1 MRNYIEHEV
10 LVKYQE
16 GILSQSQDWQWF
28 IDYVEENYDWE
39 DISTYKEYL
48 NRTEYEKLYGN
59 FIRIIEIT
67 DNNFLFRNRILEEIW
82 IIAKFYC
89 NKYGLKELKNILIY
103 QYSKIL
109 FLNIWLTKLENVDNG
124 FQYIIDRRISSFRN
138 FYELIKTDTLSLQS
152 NEIKNYIKK
161 EIKINDFTSVKKN
174 ILDNINKNFY
184 PAKKTFL
191 KKYKNK
197 FLNANAFNHVKL
209 QKPKLITWQEDFILD
224 MLNIRF
230 QNQEIIPLMEFNG
243 KPTPFYHDWTPE
255 VINKIKNYF
264 NNDESILFVLETISY
279 ILHKTP
285 ISNNVMLIHCQLL
298 TKYLTKCKNTYDIH
312 CSSYEIIS
320 YLFKEKKL
328 TQIVKD
334 VSYKNLIKFIHT
346 IKDFDIIEAIK
357 NSHFP
362 ISENQKSI
370 LKNYYENEYKQLDN
384 ISDYPSFD
392 RYIKNTNIAKYINQ
406 NYLINSIGL
415 FEQFIQEIDIQT
427 ASLFYDY
434 IKFLANIKLSNSAID
449 KRLINQVIIDIQQL
463 WQNEY
468 YEKVCTKM
476 KSTSY
481 ETKTS
486 KEDIIAF
493 NNVVLANPFLFAHTC
508 MPVNIDS
515 INQSM
520 ITTAKYVLSSLF
532 KNVEINE
539 FFPIEEQPEKICENH
554 DIDTLLKNIISKIQ
568 KEKGYRLLNHLEE
581 EYYLA
586 KLHKD
591 WKLNIS
597 FGVARF
603 NLEKEL
609 YEKIKKYTN
618 IDLIEYNENI
628 QLAHVT
634 QLFPILEMAIRELA
648 LELGILPYSVDD
660 KKFMKYRDPSSILIE
675 ILTDIY
681 ENLKSF
687 DVGGELLFVYN
698 VMYNSNSLNI
708 RNECIHGREY
718 LKNWQLLFAFKLTL
732 MCIHIIMLR
741 LKLIERNKKTK

>member
-1 MRNYIEHEV
+1 MRNYIKHEI

-16 GILSQSQDWQWF
+16 GILSQSKDWQWF
-28 IDYVEENYDWE
+28 IDYVEENYDFE

-48 NRTEYEKLYGN
+48 NRNEYEKLYGN
-59 FIRIIEIT
+59 FTRIIDIA
-67 DNNFLFRNRILEEIW
+67 DSNFVFKNRLLEEIW

-89 NKYGLKELKNILIY
+89 NKYDLNELKNILIY

-109 FLNIWLTKLENVDNG
+109 FLNIWLTKLENIDNG
-124 FQYIIDRRISSFRN
+124 FQYIIDKRISFLRN
-138 FYELIKTDTLSLQS
+138 FYELIKTDTLSLNS
-152 NEIKNYIKK
+152 NEITNYIKK
-161 EIKINDFTSVKKN
+161 EIKINGFTSVKKN

-230 QNQEIIPLMEFNG
+230 QNQEIIPLIEFNG

-298 TKYLTKCKNTYDIH
+298 TKYLTKCKNTHDIY

-334 VSYKNLIKFIHT
+334 ISYKNLIKFIHT
-346 IKDFDIIEAIK
+346 IKDFGIIEVLK

-415 FEQFIQEIDIQT
+415 FEKFIQEIDIQT

-434 IKFLANIKLSNSAID
+434 MKFLALVKQNNSVIN
-449 KRLINQVIIDIQQL
+449 KRLISRMVIDIQQL

-468 YEKVCTKM
+468 FEKVYSQL
-476 KSTSY
+476 KSESF
-481 ETKTS
+481 ETKIN

-493 NNVVLANPFLFAHTC
+493 NNAVLANPFVFAKTC
-508 MPVNIDS
+508 MLTDIES
-515 INQSM
+515 INKSM
-520 ITTAKYVLSSLF
+520 IRTSKNVLSSLF

-568 KEKGYRLLNHLEE
+568 KEKGYRLLNYLEE
-581 EYYLA
+581 DYFLA
-586 KLHKD
+586 GLHKD

-597 FGVARF
+597 FGAARF

-609 YEKIKKYTN
+609 YEKIKKCTN
-618 IDLIEYNENI
+618 IDLIEYNKNI
-628 QLAHVT
+628 QLAYVI
-634 QLFPILEMAIRELA
+634 QLFPILEIAIRELA
-648 LELGILPYSVDD
+648 LELGIIPFSVDD

-681 ENLKSF
+681 ENIKSF

-718 LKNWQLLFAFKLTL
+718 LKNGQLLFAFKLTL
-732 MCIHIIMLR
+732 ICISIIMLR
-741 LKLIERNKKTK
+741 LKLIEKNK

>member
-1 MRNYIEHEV
+1 MRNYIEQEI

-16 GILSQSQDWQWF
+16 GILSQSKDWQWF
-28 IDYVEENYDWE
+28 IDYIGENYDFE

-48 NRTEYEKLYGN
+48 NRNEYEKLYGN
-59 FIRIIEIT
+59 FIRIIEIA
-67 DNNFLFRNRILEEIW
+67 DSNFVFKNKLLEEIW

-89 NKYGLKELKNILIY
+89 NKYDLNKLKNILTY
-103 QYSKIL
+103 QYSKFL
-109 FLNIWLTKLENVDNG
+109 FLNIWLTKLENIDNG
-124 FQYIIDRRISSFRN
+124 FQYIIDRRISSLRN
-138 FYELIKTDTLSLQS
+138 FYELIKTDTLSLHS
-152 NEIKNYIKK
+152 KEITNYIKK
-161 EIKINDFTSVKKN
+161 EIKINGFKSVKKN
-174 ILDNINKNFY
+174 IIDNINNKFY
-184 PAKKTFL
+184 PAKKTFIQ
-191 KKYKNK
+191 KYKNK
-197 FLNANAFNHVKL
+197 FLNANTFNHVKL
-209 QKPKLITWQEDFILD
+209 QKPELITWQEDYILD

-243 KPTPFYHDWTPE
+243 KPTPYYYDWTPE

-264 NNDESILFVLETISY
+264 NNDETILFVLETISY

-298 TKYLTKCKNTYDIH
+298 TKHLAKCKNIHDIH

-328 TQIVKD
+328 TPIVKD

-346 IKDFDIIEAIK
+346 LKNLKFIETFK
-357 NSHFP
+357 NSYFP
-362 ISENQKSI
+362 ISGNQKSI
-370 LKNYYENEYKQLDN
+370 LKDYYENEYKQLDN

-392 RYIKNTNIAKYINQ
+392 RYIKNTNIAKYIDQ

-415 FEQFIQEIDIQT
+415 FEKFIQEIDIQT

-434 IKFLANIKLSNSAID
+434 MKFLALVKQNNSVIN
-449 KRLINQVIIDIQQL
+449 KRLISRMVIDIQQL

-468 YEKVCTKM
+468 FEKVYSQL
-476 KSTSY
+476 KSESF
-481 ETKTS
+481 ETKIN
-486 KEDIIAF
+486 KESIIAF
-493 NNVVLANPFLFAHTC
+493 NNVVLANPFLFAHTY
-508 MPVNIDS
+508 MPVDIDS

-520 ITTAKYVLSSLF
+520 ITTSKYALSSLV
-532 KNVEINE
+532 KNIEISE
-539 FFPIEEQPEKICENH
+539 FFPVEEQPEKICENH

-634 QLFPILEMAIRELA
+634 QLFPILEIAIRELA